1 MNPFEK
7 IKEMKQILVSE
18 IKTNNIK
25 KTDTITQEEHY
36 KRMIN
41 MLNILSEEL
50 KTAEYYYQAEKVTG
64 EIKTFD
70 DFPVLQKQL
79 NDNVVIF
86 QPVVVG
92 EFRQSD
98 MQSLADVL
106 KALKEDGQINENIMI
121 LPPDVEV
128 LRTVLATPIEDE
140 DEEEA
145 ETAEEE

>member
-7 IKEMKQILVSE
+7 IEEMKQILVSE
-18 IKTNNIK
+18 IKANNIK

-36 KRMIN
+36 KRMMN

-50 KTAEYYYQAEKVTG
+50 KTAEYYYQAEKING

-70 DFPVLQKQL
+70 DFPVLQKSL
-79 NDNVVIF
+79 NDNIIIF

-98 MQSLADVL
+98 MHSLADVL
-106 KALKEDGQINENIMI
+106 KALKDDGQIKENIMV

-128 LRTVLATPIEDE
+128 LRAVLATSTE
-140 DEEEA
+140 DEEE
-145 ETAEEE
+145 TEEAKEE

>member
-7 IKEMKQILVSE
+7 IEEMKQILVSE

-50 KTAEYYYQAEKVTG
+50 KTAEYYYQAEKITG

-70 DFPVLQKQL
+70 DFPVLQKSL
-79 NDNVVIF
+79 NDNIIIF

-98 MQSLADVL
+98 MHSLADVL
-106 KALKEDGQINENIMI
+106 KALKDDGQIKENIMV

-128 LRTVLATPIEDE
+128 LRAVLATSTE
-140 DEEEA
+140 DEEE
-145 ETAEEE
+145 TEEAKEE

>member
-7 IKEMKQILVSE
+7 IEEMKQILVSE

-50 KTAEYYYQAEKVTG
+50 KTAEYYYQAEKITG

-70 DFPVLQKQL
+70 ELPVLQKKL
-79 NDNVVIF
+79 NEDIIIF

-98 MQSLADVL
+98 MHSLADVL
-106 KALKEDGQINENIMI
+106 KALKDDGQIKENIII
-121 LPPDVEV
+121 LPPDIEV
-128 LRTVLATPIEDE
+128 LRAVLATSTE
-140 DEEEA
+140 DEEEVE
-145 ETAEEE
+145 ETKEE

>member
-7 IKEMKQILVSE
+7 IEEMKQILVSE

-41 MLNILSEEL
+41 MLNILSKEL
-50 KTAEYYYQAEKVTG
+50 KTAEYYYQAEKITG

-70 DFPVLQKQL
+70 DFPVLQKSL
-79 NDNVVIF
+79 NDNIIIF

-98 MQSLADVL
+98 MHSLADVL
-106 KALKEDGQINENIMI
+106 KALKDDGQIKENIMV

-128 LRTVLATPIEDE
+128 LRAVLATPTE
-140 DEEEA
+140 DEEE
-145 ETAEEE
+145 TEEAKEE